1 MESITI
7 IYIVLAVFISV
18 AIAFFQYFYK
28 VNRTPKVH
36 ILLFSLKALSLFLIG
51 LLLINPKITTLET
64 ENIKPVLSVL
74 VDNSLSTQFFKE
86 EKKVQELIS
95 KVESNEELQDKFE
108 VQYFSFGNDIKVLD
122 SLSFAETQTDISK
135 AIDAVNELN
144 KDKNA
149 ATILIT
155 DGNQTQG
162 NDYEFSSTK
171 NKIFPVVIGDTI
183 KYQDIQISQLNVN
196 KYSYVK
202 NKFPVEALLYYEGKE
217 TVNTTF
223 SIVKNG
229 SRVFSKRVRFSPEN
243 PVQTVTANL
252 VSNTKGVHYYTA
264 SISSI
269 ENEKNT
275 KNNYKSFSVEVLD
288 EQTKVLLL
296 SSFLHPDLGAL
307 KKAIESN
314 KQRKVDIALIQ
325 DKNINLD
332 AYQFFVLYQ
341 PNSYF
346 KTTLEKIP
354 SNFLLVSGTKTDW
367 NFLNSQSL
375 GIQKRAINQKEEY
388 TAIYNPDF
396 LTFYQ
401 EDIGFGQFPPLK
413 DKFGEVQLK
422 KESQSL
428 LYQKYAGVET
438 TQPLLSTFE
447 ENDKKYA
454 VLFGEGIWKWRA
466 ASYLKEKNF
475 ESFDTFVGNLV
486 QYLAS
491 TKKRKRLEVK
501 AQRLYAA
508 NEPITISAFYVDKNY
523 QFDSRASLELT
534 VTNLESKA
542 KKSIPFSLFNNSYQ
556 VAVEGLASGEYS
568 YTVTVKNQN
577 ISSSGRFKIEDYQIE
592 EQFTN
597 ANFKKLEQLALK
609 TDGAIVYADKVDE
622 LLKKIQEDASFYT
635 TQKSIT
641 KKQSLVDWKWLLL
654 LMIVLLS
661 IEWFVRKYYGKI

>member
-7 IYIVLAVFISV
+7 IYIVLAVLISV

-74 VDNSLSTQFFKE
+74 ADNSLSTQFFKE

-95 KVESNEELQDKFE
+95 KVESNEELQDKFD

-135 AIDAVNELN
+135 AVEAVNELN

-171 NKIFPVVIGDTI
+171 HKVFPVVIGDTI

-217 TVNTTF
+217 TVTTTF

-269 ENEKNT
+269 ANEKNT

-346 KTTLEKIP
+346 KTTLEKIQ

-367 NFLNSQSL
+367 NFLNSQGL
-375 GIQKRAINQKEEY
+375 GVQKRVINQKEEY

-413 DKFGEVQLK
+413 DKFGEVQTK

-454 VLFGEGIWKWRA
+454 ILFGEGIWKWRA

-491 TKKRKRLEVK
+491 TKKRRRLDVK

-534 VTNLESKA
+534 VTNLETKA

-609 TDGAIVYADKVDE
+609 TDGAIVYADKVDD

-654 LMIVLLS
+654 LIIVLLS

>member
-1 MESITI
+1 M
-7 IYIVLAVFISV
+7 
-18 AIAFFQYFYK
+18 
-28 VNRTPKVH
+28 
-36 ILLFSLKALSLFLIG
+36 
-51 LLLINPKITTLET
+51 
-64 ENIKPVLSVL
+64 LSVL

-86 EKKVQELIS
+86 EKKVQELIL
-95 KVESNEELQDKFE
+95 KVESNEELQDKFN

-171 NKIFPVVIGDTI
+171 HKIFPVVIGDTI
-183 KYQDIQISQLNVN
+183 RYQDIQISQLNVN

-223 SIVKNG
+223 SIVKKGN
-229 SRVFSKRVRFSPEN
+229 RVFSKRVRFSPEN

-252 VSNTKGVHYYTA
+252 VSATKGVHYYTA

-269 ENEKNT
+269 ANEKNT

-325 DKNINLD
+325 DRNIDLD

-401 EDIGFGQFPPLK
+401 EDIGFGQFPPLQ

-491 TKKRKRLEVK
+491 TKKRKRLDVK

-534 VTNLESKA
+534 ITNLETKA

-609 TDGAIVYADKVDE
+609 TNGAIAYVDKVDE

-654 LMIVLLS
+654 LIIILLS

>member
-7 IYIVLAVFISV
+7 IYIVLAVLISV

-28 VNRTPKVH
+28 VKRTPKVH

-74 VDNSLSTQFFKE
+74 ADNSLSTQFFKE

-95 KVESNEELQDKFE
+95 KVESNEELQDKFN

-122 SLSFAETQTDISK
+122 SLSFAETQTNISK
-135 AIDAVNELN
+135 AIEAVNELN

-269 ENEKNT
+269 ANEKNT

-296 SSFLHPDLGAL
+296 GSFLHPDLGAL

-325 DKNINLD
+325 DKNINFD
-332 AYQFFVLYQ
+332 DYQLYVLYQ
-341 PNSYF
+341 PNSSF
-346 KTTLEKIP
+346 KSVLEKIT
-354 SNFLLVSGTKTDW
+354 SNYLIITGTKTDW
-367 NFLNSQSL
+367 NFINSQNL
-375 GIQKRAINQKEEY
+375 GVVKKVINQKEEY
-388 TAIYNPDF
+388 TALYNADF
-396 LTFYQ
+396 LPFLQ
-401 EDIGFGQFPPLK
+401 ENIGFTHFPPLQ

-422 KESQSL
+422 KEAQSL
-428 LYQKYAGVET
+428 LYQKFAGVET
-438 TQPLLSTFE
+438 TQPLFTTFE

-454 VLFGEGIWKWRA
+454 MLFGEGIWKWRA
-466 ASYLKEKNF
+466 SSYLKEQNF
-475 ESFDTFVGNLV
+475 ESFDAFIGNLA

-491 TKKRKRLEVK
+491 NKKRKRLEVTSE
-501 AQRLYAA
+501 RLYPA
-508 NEPITISAFYVDKNY
+508 NAPITITAFYVDKNY
-523 QFDSRASLELT
+523 QFDNRANLELT
-534 VTNLESKA
+534 LTNKETKEQ
-542 KKSIPFSLFNNSYQ
+542 KKLPFSLVNNSYQ
-556 VAVEGLASGEYS
+556 VSVEGLLSGD
-568 YTVTVKNQN
+568 YTYKVSVANQN
-577 ISSSGRFKIEDYQIE
+577 ITSYGQFKITDYQIE

-597 ANFKKLEQLALK
+597 ANRKKLQALASKTNGAVFYPNTTTQLLQ
-609 TDGAIVYADKVDE
+609 DLVNDE
-622 LLKKIQEDASFYT
+622 TYYT
-635 TQKSIT
+635 TQKSTAKEQNLI
-641 KKQSLVDWKWLLL
+641 DWKWILFL
-654 LMIVLLS
+654 IVAFLS
-661 IEWFVRKYYGKI
+661 IEWFIRKYYGKI

>member
-1 MESITI
+1 MESTTI
-7 IYIVLAVFISV
+7 IYIVLAVLISV
-18 AIAFFQYFYK
+18 IIAFFQYFYK
-28 VNRTPKVH
+28 VKKTPKVH

-51 LLLINPKITTLET
+51 LLLINPKITTIET

-86 EKKVQELIS
+86 EKKVQELVS
-95 KVESNEELQDKFE
+95 KIKNNQELQDKFDVE
-108 VQYFSFGNDIKVLD
+108 YFSFGNNIQVLD
-122 SLSFAETQTDISK
+122 SLSFKETQTDISK
-135 AIDAVNELN
+135 AINAVNELN
-144 KDKNA
+144 EDKKA

-162 NDYEFSSTK
+162 NDYEFLSAK
-171 NKIFPVVIGDTI
+171 NKTYPVVIGDTI
-183 KYQDIQISQLNVN
+183 QYQDIQISQLNVN
-196 KYSYVK
+196 KYSYIK
-202 NKFPVEALLYYEGKE
+202 NKFPVETLLYYEGKE

-223 SIVKNG
+223 SIVRNG
-229 SRVFSKRVRFSPEN
+229 NRVFSKKLRFSPEN

-252 VSNTKGVHYYTA
+252 VSNTKGIHYYTA
-264 SISSI
+264 SVSNIK
-269 ENEKNT
+269 NEKNT

-288 EQTKVLLL
+288 EQTNVLLL

-325 DKNINLD
+325 DRNIDLD

-346 KTTLEKIP
+346 KSTLEKIQ
-354 SNFLLVSGTKTDW
+354 SNFLLISGTKTDW
-367 NFLNSQSL
+367 NFLNSQNL
-375 GIQKRAINQKEEY
+375 GIQKRAINQEEEY
-388 TAIYNPDF
+388 IAVYNPDF

-401 EDIGFGQFPPLK
+401 EDIGFDQLPPLK
-413 DKFGEVQLK
+413 DKFGEVQIK

-428 LYQKYAGVET
+428 LYQKYAGIET

-447 ENDKKYA
+447 GNDKKYA
-454 VLFGEGIWKWRA
+454 LLFGEGVWKWRA

-491 TKKRKRLEVK
+491 TKKRRRLDVK

-534 VTNLESKA
+534 VTNLETKD

-556 VAVEGLASGEYS
+556 VSVEGLASGEYS
-568 YTVTVKNQN
+568 YTVTVKDQN
-577 ISSSGRFKIEDYQIE
+577 ISSSGRFNIEKYQIE

-597 ANFKKLEQLALK
+597 ANFKKLEKLASK
-609 TDGAIVYADKVDE
+609 TNGTVAYVDKVDD
-622 LLKKIQEDASFYT
+622 LLKNIYNDASFYT

-654 LMIVLLS
+654 LIIILLS

>member
-1 MESITI
+1 MESTTI

-28 VNRTPKVH
+28 VKRTPKVH

-86 EKKVQELIS
+86 EKKVEESLSKIKSNQELQ
-95 KVESNEELQDKFE
+95 NKFD

-122 SLSFAETQTDISK
+122 SLSFAETQTNISK

-144 KDKNA
+144 KGKKA

-171 NKIFPVVIGDTI
+171 HKIFPVVIGDTI
-183 KYQDIQISQLNVN
+183 QYQDIQISQLNVN

-229 SRVFSKRVRFSPEN
+229 NRVFSKRVRFSPEN

-252 VSNTKGVHYYTA
+252 VSTTKGVHYYTA

-269 ENEKNT
+269 ANEKNT

-325 DKNINLD
+325 DKNINLE

-346 KTTLEKIP
+346 KATLEKIP

-388 TAIYNPDF
+388 TAIYNADF

-401 EDIGFGQFPPLK
+401 EDIGFGQFPPLQ

-466 ASYLKEKNF
+466 ASYLQEKNF

-491 TKKRKRLEVK
+491 TKKRKRLDVK

-534 VTNLESKA
+534 VTNLETKA

-556 VAVEGLASGEYS
+556 VSVEGLASGEYS
-568 YTVTVKNQN
+568 YTVTVQNQN

-597 ANFKKLEQLALK
+597 ANFKKLEQLASK
-609 TDGAIVYADKVDE
+609 TDGATVYVDKIDD

-654 LMIVLLS
+654 LIVILLS
-661 IEWFVRKYYGKI
+661 TEWFVRKYYGKI